1 MGSFGSKP
9 KKGGMDYSVIKMG
22 TWDNSLGEIS
32 IA

>member
-9 KKGGMDYSVIKMG
+9 KTGGMDYSVLKMG
-22 TWDNSLGEIS
+22 IRNSSLGEIS